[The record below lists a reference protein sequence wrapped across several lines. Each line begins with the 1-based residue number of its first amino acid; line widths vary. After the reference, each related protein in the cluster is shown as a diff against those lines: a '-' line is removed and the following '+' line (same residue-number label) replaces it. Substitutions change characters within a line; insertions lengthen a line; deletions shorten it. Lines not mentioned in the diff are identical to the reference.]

1 MQRPAMTA
9 SDRRAFARA
18 LRAVSPL
25 ADDELAIL
33 EAHATV
39 RMLPRGEMFLAAG
52 DRAVD
57 CGVVALGV
65 MREYFPLPDGREV
78 TRSFAGPGDGV
89 GSLSDLLSGEP
100 ARSAATAVTDTRLLL
115 VPWVVLRDAALRVPA
130 WTQFLARTTE
140 RLYLAKAQREYEL
153 LALDA
158 AARYRAFRARFAA
171 LEAAIPLRDVA
182 SYVGVTPEHLSRL
195 RRRKTARARDE

>member
-1 MQRPAMTA
+1 MPPLPTA
-9 SDRRAFARA
+9 SDRRAFAHA

-25 ADDELAIL
+25 AQDELASV
-33 EAHATV
+33 ERHARV
-39 RMLPRGEMFLAAG
+39 ERLAAGETFLAAG

-65 MREYFPLPDGREV
+65 MREYFPLADGREV
-78 TRSFAGPGDGV
+78 TRSFAGPGEGV
-89 GSLSDLLSGEP
+89 GSLSDLLSGAP
-100 ARSAATAVTDTRLLL
+100 ARSAATAVTDVRLVL
-115 VPWVVLRDAALRVPA
+115 VPWVVLRDLAMRVPA

-140 RLYLAKAQREYEL
+140 RLYLAKAEREYQL

-158 AARYRAFRARFAA
+158 AARYRAFCARYAQ
-171 LEAAIPLRDVA
+171 LEAAIPLRHVA

-195 RRRKTARARDE
+195 RRRMARAAGE